1 MGNVANYVNI
11 FFLEFTITF
20 FSLQTLSPQFFLLV
34 FSHRRMEAT
43 TAHIRNTT
51 LALPFSPLAS
61 VPMSS
66 HPFTWA
72 ISDIFLLLFLSWKL
86 VYPCSF
92 SCLVVVVQSLNRV
105 QLFETLRTAACQT
118 SLSSPSPRVC
128 SNSCP
133 WSQWCH
139 PTISFSVSPFSS
151 CLQSCPASGS
161 FPMNWLFASGD
172 QRIEASASAS
182 VLPMIFRVNFL

>member
-72 ISDIFLLLFLSWKL
+72 ISDIFYCCSYPGNLYILAPFHALLLLFSHSIVSNSLRPWGL
-86 VYPCSF
+86 QHARLPCLHHLPEF
-92 SCLVVVVQSLNRV
+92 
-105 QLFETLRTAACQT
+105 AQT
-118 SLSSPSPRVC
+118 HVHGVSDAIQPSHSLSPLSPLVF
-128 SNSCP
+128 NLAQHQGLF
-133 WSQWCH
+133 QW
-139 PTISFSVSPFSS
+139 
-151 CLQSCPASGS
+151 
-161 FPMNWLFASGD
+161 
-172 QRIEASASAS
+172 
-182 VLPMIFRVNFL
+182 IFRTDFL